1 MRKIGVF
8 SLMLV
13 LLLSLSATAYAA
25 EVGFVH
31 DQADILTEQETLLL
45 TAYAEEISE
54 SYQCGIYLV
63 ILDDYTD
70 YAWDPFEAAYTIYHN
85 NALGVGPNRD
95 GVLLLL
101 SMRHRDY
108 AFFVYGPN
116 AEYALNDYAQTRL
129 EEAMLDDLAENRW
142 YDGLEDFVGYC
153 AYALDQAQFVGEPV
167 RESLLPYYLGVWLLS
182 AVMGAVVCL
191 LLNSR
196 MKTANVKTQAHDYIS
211 GSGLHLTRTGDVFTH
226 QTVRRRKIQSS
237 SGSGSGSSRPRS
249 GGGGSGRSG
258 KF

>member
-1 MRKIGVF
+1 MRKITISLLILV
-8 SLMLV
+8 LML
-13 LLLSLSATAYAA
+13 SLCAPVFAA
-25 EVGFVH
+25 EVGYVN
-31 DQADILTEQETLLL
+31 DYADILTGQEEQLLR
-45 TAYAEEISE
+45 AYAEEVAE
-54 SYQCGIYLV
+54 KYHCGVYLLLV
-63 ILDDYTD
+63 DDYYD
-70 YAWDPFEAAYTIYHN
+70 YAWDPFEAAYTVYHN
-85 NALGVGPNRD
+85 NALGVGPDRD

-101 SMRHRDY
+101 SMDQRDY

-116 AEYALNDYAQTRL
+116 AEYALNDYAQTQL
-129 EEAMLDDLAENRW
+129 EAAMLDDLAENRW

-153 AYALDQAQFVGEPV
+153 AYALEQAQFVGEPV

-191 LLNSR
+191 VLYSR

-211 GSGLHLTRTGDVFTH
+211 GSGLNLTRTGDIFTH

-237 SGSGSGSSRPRS
+237 SGSGSSRPRS